1 MSFQTATIRS
11 RILIVILNLILA
23 FIGAVVFLDF
33 YEVFIHISLGLLM
46 FSKASWISQL
56 SSSESDLHLNLFQPL
71 LGSCENVLLVFTLL
85 ICLSCLLG
93 IIAAASATKYTVSMV
108 NMLSNIFM
116 THL

>member
-23 FIGAVVFLDF
+23 FIGDVIFIHF
-33 YEVFIHISLGLLM
+33 YEVFNNLSLGLLM